1 MIKKYFSRTFA
12 VIAAA
17 AAVSSC
23 GMAVSAESNVP
34 ELPLEE
40 PAAQVMS
47 VDYSVSPEIM
57 DVDYDYDYDY
67 NFGYDEYEVTEKS
80 SKKKD
85 WVKIILVALGVS
97 IVVTG
102 VTVYMIYRSY
112 KYNGMTEPYEYKDKA
127 PLELTEK
134 EDQLVDVHVT
144 KRHINKEN

>member
-23 GMAVSAESNVP
+23 SMAVSAEYDAP
-34 ELPLEE
+34 ELPVEE
-40 PAAQVMS
+40 PAAQVVT
-47 VDYSVSPEIM
+47 VDYDGSPEII
-57 DVDYDYDYDY
+57 DVDYDYHFD
-67 NFGYDEYEVTEKS
+67 YDEYEVTEKS